1 MLARLV
7 QLIAVVTC
15 LADDGG
21 SEAKRSETHGAAGSY
36 VGCVDL
42 DVASKEIHDRIDAV
56 RSCTSLVTIG
66 KGADRCWNPRRLCS
80 LVFGRI
86 YYADR
91 CWNPRTLCSIVPVA
105 GSSTGASSE
114 CSLKPLFVLQGNRE
128 PDGLV
133 LQQGRYVTVFGPA
146 AAIGVNS
153 RVSFADRLRSSL
165 GVPILNFGRGG
176 IGPGKYA
183 TLLEG
188 SPGFRSV
195 AFHSAAVVIVVM
207 AGRSSSDGV
216 HDKVDALSRHAAVKA
231 IEGVDPGR
239 AAQLRNASMQNAEAE
254 YVALARAI
262 RRAAPAA
269 ASVEPKFVLLWMSQ
283 IRATGPSVAA
293 SCQDSAAY
301 SDGFPQYFTCSSD
314 RGERLRRIASSIDAQ
329 MIDAH
334 TPEKRPPI
342 PMDRCG
348 CPPPSSTRNQ
358 TCTPKQARDEYG
370 HGPKYTGKIGKD
382 LKKPHSSMEMNASG
396 ENVLIGCSRHCA
408 RVQSPY
414 YPNAAVHERAAEK
427 LHPVLADALS
437 RRGPKPHKPESLS
450 GSVRSH
456 LF

>member
-7 QLIAVVTC
+7 QLIVVVTY
-15 LADDGG
+15 GG

-105 GSSTGASSE
+105 GSSTGASSK
-114 CSLKPLFVLQGNRE
+114 CPLYKPLFVLQGSRE

-133 LQQGRYVTVFGPA
+133 LQRGRYVTVFGPA

-153 RVSFADRLRSSL
+153 RVSFADRLRSSM

-176 IGPGKYA
+176 VGPGSYA
-183 TLLEG
+183 KLLEG

-195 AFHSAAVVIVVM
+195 AFHSAVVVIVVM

-216 HDKVDALSRHAAVKA
+216 DDNVDAPLSREAAVKA
-231 IEGVDPGR
+231 FEGVDPGH
-239 AAQLRNASMQNAEAE
+239 ATQLRNASMQNAEAG

-262 RRAAPAA
+262 RRAAPAG

-283 IRATGPSVAA
+283 TTRATGPSVAA
-293 SCQDSAAY
+293 SCRY
-301 SDGFPQYFTCSSD
+301 GTGGFPQYFTCSSD

-334 TPEKRPPI
+334 TTEKRPPI
-342 PMDRCG
+342 PIDRCG

-427 LHPVLADALS
+427 LHPVLTDALS
-437 RRGPKPHKPESLS
+437 RRGPTPKA
-450 GSVRSH
+450 
-456 LF
+456 